1 MVSYLVMKNNIRRL
15 IVRKSTYILML
26 VIPLCLVFIGSISV
40 RIEDKQIR
48 VGILGS
54 KEYIDYVAEELQNQE
69 GISYQIADIETIHAD
84 TIMGKYHYVLKEQD
98 SDNVLQNIKMTVKQ
112 KRDERMTVHAVRQCM
127 LSVLLPVYMTIATLY
142 GMKYLQDKRELALER
157 VLVSGGTR
165 RGYLMGCFLSNSVI
179 TGIQLVVILMI
190 WNLFDEKFSFSLFQ
204 TGIILFF
211 TLIVSNIYGIL
222 VSMLSKSEMMAGVLG
237 SSGAAL
243 CSLLGG
249 TFIAVA
255 DMPRLLQV
263 LSMLSPINWLMQ
275 LL

>member
-1 MVSYLVMKNNIRRL
+1 MKNNIRRL

-112 KRDERMTVHAVRQCM
+112 KKKIQK
-127 LSVLLPVYMTIATLY
+127 TL
-142 GMKYLQDKRELALER
+142 KIQKIVKLKKR
-157 VLVSGGTR
+157 
-165 RGYLMGCFLSNSVI
+165 
-179 TGIQLVVILMI
+179 
-190 WNLFDEKFSFSLFQ
+190 
-204 TGIILFF
+204 
-211 TLIVSNIYGIL
+211 
-222 VSMLSKSEMMAGVLG
+222 
-237 SSGAAL
+237 
-243 CSLLGG
+243 
-249 TFIAVA
+249 
-255 DMPRLLQV
+255 
-263 LSMLSPINWLMQ
+263 IN
-275 LL
+275 

>member
-15 IVRKSTYILML
+15 MARKSTYILML
-26 VIPLCLVFIGSISV
+26 VIPLCLVFIGSLSV
-40 RIEDKQIR
+40 RIENKQIR

-54 KEYIDYVAEELQNQE
+54 KEYIDYVTEELHNQD
-69 GISYQIADIETIHAD
+69 GIFYQIADRETIHTD

-98 SDNVLQNIKMTVKQ
+98 SDNVLLNIKMIAEQ
-112 KRDERMTVHAVRQCM
+112 RRDERMTVQSARQRM

-157 VLVSGGTR
+157 VLVSGGTK
-165 RGYLMGCFLSNSVI
+165 GDYLMGCFLSNSVI
-179 TGIQLVVILMI
+179 TGIQLVVVFLI
-190 WNLFDEKFSFSLFQ
+190 WNVLDEKLSFSLFQ

-263 LSMLSPINWLMQ
+263 MSMLSPINWLMQ

>member
-1 MVSYLVMKNNIRRL
+1 
-15 IVRKSTYILML
+15 ML

-165 RGYLMGCFLSNSVI
+165 RGYLKGEPVNLYTKEQLSNMTEAEIYEALGESVY
-179 TGIQLVVILMI
+179 VVRDRYLGY
-190 WNLFDEKFSFSLFQ
+190 LTDEA
-204 TGIILFF
+204 TA
-211 TLIVSNIYGIL
+211 
-222 VSMLSKSEMMAGVLG
+222 KSHQ
-237 SSGAAL
+237 
-243 CSLLGG
+243 
-249 TFIAVA
+249 I
-255 DMPRLLQV
+255 
-263 LSMLSPINWLMQ
+263 
-275 LL
+275 